1 MIRKISETLC
11 SSPIDFNCLAAFA
24 QSLAD
29 ASGAAIRPYFRQ
41 PVDIDN
47 KAGENSFDPVTSAD
61 RAAELAIRKLIIDA
75 YPSHGIVGEEF
86 DDRAAQ
92 CDCSWIL
99 DPIDGTRAFIMGL
112 PMWGTLI
119 GLMVNGK
126 PALGLM
132 DQPFTGERYWSDA
145 SGAYYR
151 GPGGERLLKTRA
163 CASLA
168 EASLACTTP
177 EMFNDPEDMARFQ
190 GLSRQVRLTRFGT
203 DCYAYCQLAMG
214 QIDLVV
220 EASLKPFDITPL
232 IPIIEKAGGVV
243 TSWDGGSASQGG
255 RVVAAGDPRL
265 HAEAVRVLS
274 GGKA

>member
-1 MIRKISETLC
+1 MIAKIGQTPC
-11 SSPIDFNCLAAFA
+11 SSHIDFNCLAAFA
-24 QSLAD
+24 QRLAD
-29 ASGAAIRPYFRQ
+29 ASGAAIRPYFRAL
-41 PVDIDN
+41 VDIDN
-47 KAGENSFDPVTSAD
+47 KASGNSFDPVTEAD
-61 RAAELAIRKLIIDA
+61 RAAERAIRELIIGA
-75 YPSHGIVGEEF
+75 YPNHGIVGEEF

-119 GLMVNGK
+119 GLTIDGT

-145 SGAYYR
+145 DAAHYR
-151 GPGGERLLKTRA
+151 GPDGERAIRTRA

-168 EASLACTTP
+168 EARLACTTL
-177 EMFNDPEDMARFQ
+177 EMFKDPDDMDRFQ
-190 GLSRQVRLTRFGT
+190 ELSRQVRLTRFGT

-220 EASLKPFDITPL
+220 EASLKPFDIAPL
-232 IPIIEKAGGVV
+232 IPIVEKAGGVV
-243 TSWDGGSASQGG
+243 TSWDGGDASQGG

-265 HAEAVRVLS
+265 HEAAVRVLS
-274 GGKA
+274 GRRN

>member
-1 MIRKISETLC
+1 MIAQNSLTPC
-11 SSPIDFNCLAAFA
+11 FDHIDFNCLAAFA
-24 QSLAD
+24 QRLAD
-29 ASGAAIRPYFRQ
+29 ASGAAIRPYFRGQ
-41 PVDIDN
+41 VDIDN
-47 KAGENSFDPVTSAD
+47 KASGSSFDPVTEAD
-61 RAAELAIRKLIIDA
+61 RAAERAIRELIIGA
-75 YPSHGIVGEEF
+75 YPNHGIVGEEF
-86 DDRAAQ
+86 DDRAAE

-119 GLMVNGK
+119 GLNVGGK

-132 DQPFTGERYWSDA
+132 DQPFTRERYWSDA
-145 SGAYYR
+145 DVAYYR
-151 GPGGERLLKTRA
+151 GPDGERTVKTRA

-168 EASLACTTP
+168 EARLACTTL
-177 EMFNDPEDMARFQ
+177 EMFTDPRDLERFQ
-190 GLSRQVRLTRFGT
+190 ELSGQARLTRFGT

-220 EASLKPFDITPL
+220 EASLKPFDIAPL

-243 TSWDGGSASQGG
+243 TSWDGGDASQGG

-265 HAEAVRVLS
+265 HEAAVEALS
-274 GGKA
+274 RG